1 MTINIYD
8 DEFDVKDILK
18 EAIDKGASDIFFV
31 AGSPYAFKING
42 SIIKEGTER
51 LTPDL
56 CESII
61 KKIYAE
67 SNCADYEQFA
77 KKGDDDFSISIGESD
92 VFGLMPIANETRK
105 QRFYGLSVLNYP
117 IIKNSIFLRIS

>member
-31 AGSPYAFKING
+31 AGSPYAFKIKG
-42 SIIKEGTER
+42 SIMKEGTEP

-56 CESII
+56 CELRRFMPNPTVPIM
-61 KKIYAE
+61 
-67 SNCADYEQFA
+67 NNLP
-77 KKGDDDFSISIGESD
+77 KKGMMISPSPLGESD

-117 IIKNSIFLRIS
+117 IIKNSIFLIVS